1 MWQGKDAGLLCGD
14 KELLSVVPNC
24 ENHRM
29 EEVEEDG
36 IEDWLDWSSV
46 PLSQAIISQLDGCTL
61 NGLPRYP

>member
-14 KELLSVVPNC
+14 KELLSVVSNC

-36 IEDWLDWSSV
+36 IEDWV
-46 PLSQAIISQLDGCTL
+46 
-61 NGLPRYP
+61 GLEFRSTYSGDY